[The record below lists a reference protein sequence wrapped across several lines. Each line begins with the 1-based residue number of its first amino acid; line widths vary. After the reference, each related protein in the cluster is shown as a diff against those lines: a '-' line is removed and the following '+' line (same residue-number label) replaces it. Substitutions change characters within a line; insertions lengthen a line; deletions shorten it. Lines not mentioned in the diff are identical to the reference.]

1 MEIQGDIMKE
11 TLEKVLQMN
20 QLEREQYINTNGD
33 QLLEQMTKYIGY
45 PEDELRDKLN
55 YRLFIELLSANVFTN
70 EQMTQ
75 LTIKLS
81 GDDYLYNSIGKMEDD
96 SVFTRSFSALW
107 LAALLHADAQLNFL
121 TEEQSTKVLEVT
133 TPYLMKELD
142 VRSFLGE
149 KGWALAIGNGS
160 ELATAI
166 VSHPSFNL
174 RLSSKLLEGVKAS
187 FWKGSVYINDEE
199 EGFAKLIGLLISKN
213 IPEEVLV
220 EWVEQVFDKL
230 EFYLITNGY
239 TPQFFSART
248 NTLHFMKQF
257 YFLLKFTRRMPELMG
272 AVSIFIGKWSQQ

>member
-1 MEIQGDIMKE
+1 MKE
-11 TLEKVLQMN
+11 TLENILHMN
-20 QLEREQYINTNGD
+20 QLEREQYMSTNGA
-33 QLLEQMTKYIGY
+33 QLLEQMTKIIGY

-55 YRLFIELLSANVFTN
+55 YRLFIELLSTNVLTN

-81 GDDYLYNSIGKMEDD
+81 GEDYLYSSIGKTEDD

-107 LAALLHADAQLNFL
+107 LAALLHADAQLHFL
-121 TEEQSTKVLEVT
+121 TDEQSTEVLEVA

-142 VRSFLGE
+142 VRGFLGE

-160 ELATAI
+160 ELAIAI
-166 VSHPSFNL
+166 VSHPSFKL
-174 RLSSKLLEGVKAS
+174 HLTSKLLEGVKAS

-199 EGFAKLIGLLISKN
+199 ENFAKLIGLLISKN
-213 IPEEVLV
+213 VAEEVLI

-230 EFYLITNGY
+230 QFYLLTNGY
-239 TPQFFSART
+239 TPQYFSART